1 MGIYDAL
8 GGEHGLHDLVDD
20 LAVRL
25 AADPLLGPL
34 FDGVDHEV
42 LQRHRVSYLAAVLGG
57 PEQYLGQSMRD
68 AHRPLLLTDEH
79 MNRFLQLVAESL
91 DAAEVA
97 PEPARALLDLLD
109 RLRPAV
115 VVDPTAS
122 GEVSRPAS
130 AP

>member
-1 MGIYDAL
+1 MSIYDAL
-8 GGEHGLHDLVDD
+8 GGEPGLQGVIDD
-20 LAVRL
+20 LATRL

-34 FDGVDHEV
+34 FDGIDHEV

-68 AHRPLLLTDEH
+68 AHRPFRLTDEH
-79 MNRFLQLVAESL
+79 MDRFLQLAAESL
-91 DAAEVA
+91 EAAEVA

-109 RLRPAV
+109 RLRPV
-115 VVDPTAS
+115 VVDPTAP
-122 GEVSRPAS
+122 GGVSRPAS